1 MSINPT
7 RRLATLAT
15 VSAAMA
21 MAMALAVGLSGNAAA
36 QSRDFPNR
44 PVELVVPFQPGGGT
58 DALARAFADASRKHM
73 PQSVIIVNKPG
84 ASGAIG
90 WQDVIN
96 AKPDGYKLAVVTVEV
111 TTLPHMGLA
120 RFTYDDFTP
129 IARLNA
135 DQAAITVRADA
146 PWNTIEEFLAAA
158 RKDSGNVGV
167 GNAGNGSIWHLAA
180 AALED
185 KTHVKFNHIPYQG
198 AGPAV
203 LALLGGHV
211 DSVAVSPAEVTT
223 YVQAGKLKTLAVM
236 ADQRVKGFEKV
247 PTLKERNIDLSIGTW
262 RGIAAPKN
270 TPPEVVAYLKSVAL
284 KAANEPAFRE
294 VLDKQNL
301 GFAYA
306 DEAAFKANMAKD
318 SAYFKTLMAKLNI
331 KN

>member
-1 MSINPT
+1 MMHFALDL
-7 RRLATLAT
+7 RRLAVLALLP
-15 VSAAMA
+15 VAA
-21 MAMALAVGLSGNAAA
+21 ALGAAPAAA
-36 QSRDFPNR
+36 QARDFPTK
-44 PVELVVPFQPGGGT
+44 PIELVVPFQPGGGT
-58 DALARAFADASRKHM
+58 DALARAFADATRKHTT
-73 PQSVIIVNKPG
+73 QSVIIVNKPG

-90 WQDVIN
+90 WQDMIN
-96 AKPDGYKLAVVTVEV
+96 AKPDGYRLAVVTVEV

-120 RFTYDDFTP
+120 KFSYEDLTP

-158 RKDSGNVGV
+158 KKDSGKISM

-185 KTHVKFNHIPYQG
+185 KTGTKFNHTPFQG

-203 LALLGGHV
+203 LALMGGHI
-211 DSVAVSPAEVTT
+211 DAVAVSPAEVTT

-236 ADQRVKGFEKV
+236 AEQRVKGFDKV
-247 PTLKERNIDLSIGTW
+247 PTLKERNIDLVIGTW

-270 TPPEVVAYLKSVAL
+270 TPPEIVAYLKDLSK
-284 KAANEPAFRE
+284 KAADEPAFRE

-301 GFAYA
+301 GFSYA
-306 DEAAFKANMAKD
+306 DDVAFKANMARD
-318 SAYFKTLMAKLNI
+318 NAYFKTLMGKLDL

>member
-1 MSINPT
+1 MIHFALNL
-7 RRLATLAT
+7 RRLAVLALLP
-15 VSAAMA
+15 AAA
-21 MAMALAVGLSGNAAA
+21 ALAASPVAA
-36 QSRDFPNR
+36 QARDFPTK
-44 PVELVVPFQPGGGT
+44 PIELVVPFQPGGGT
-58 DALARAFADASRKHM
+58 DALARAFADATRKHTT
-73 PQSVIIVNKPG
+73 QSVIIVNKPG

-96 AKPDGYKLAVVTVEV
+96 AKPDGYRLAVVTVEV

-120 RFTYDDFTP
+120 KFSYEDLTP

-158 RKDSGNVGV
+158 RKDSGKISM

-185 KTHVKFNHIPYQG
+185 KTGTKFNHTPFQG

-203 LALLGGHV
+203 LALMGGHI
-211 DSVAVSPAEVTT
+211 DAVAVSPAEVTT

-236 ADQRVKGFEKV
+236 AEQRVKGFDKV
-247 PTLKERNIDLSIGTW
+247 PTLKERNIDLVIGTW

-270 TPPEVVAYLKSVAL
+270 TPPEVVAYLKDLSK
-284 KAANEPAFRE
+284 KAADEPAFRE

-301 GFAYA
+301 GFSYA
-306 DEAAFKANMAKD
+306 DDVAFKANMAKD
-318 SAYFKTLMAKLNI
+318 NAYFKTLMGKLDL

>member
-1 MSINPT
+1 MRFAQNL
-7 RRLATLAT
+7 RRLA
-15 VSAAMA
+15 V
-21 MAMALAVGLSGNAAA
+21 LSMLPAAA
-36 QSRDFPNR
+36 LLTAGQASAQARDFPSK
-44 PVELVVPFQPGGGT
+44 PIELVVPFQPGGGT
-58 DALARAFADASRKHM
+58 DALARAFADATRKHM
-73 PQSVIIVNKPG
+73 PQSMIIVNKPG

-96 AKPDGYKLAVVTVEV
+96 AKPDGYRLAVVTVEL

-120 RFTYDDFTP
+120 KFTYDDLTP

-158 RKDSGNVGV
+158 KKDSGKLSM

-185 KTHVKFNHIPYQG
+185 KTSVKFNHTPFQG

-203 LALLGGHV
+203 LALLGGHI
-211 DSVAVSPAEVTT
+211 DAVAVSPAEVTT

-236 ADQRVKGFEKV
+236 ADQRVKGFDKV
-247 PTLKERNIDLSIGTW
+247 PTLKERGIDLTIGTW

-270 TPPEVVAYLKSVAL
+270 TPPEVVAYLKDLSK
-284 KAANEPAFRE
+284 KASDEAAFRE
-294 VLDKQNL
+294 VLEKQNL

-306 DEAAFKANMAKD
+306 DDVAFKAVMAKD
-318 SAYFKTLMAKLNI
+318 SAYFKSLMGKLDI

>member
-1 MSINPT
+1 MIRFAQRL
-7 RRLATLAT
+7 RRLAVLGMLPA
-15 VSAAMA
+15 AAM
-21 MAMALAVGLSGNAAA
+21 LAAGPASA
-36 QSRDFPNR
+36 QAQFPSK
-44 PVELVVPFQPGGGT
+44 PIELVVPFQPGGGT
-58 DALARAFADASRKHM
+58 DALARAFADATRKHM
-73 PQSVIIVNKPG
+73 PQSMIIVNKPG

-96 AKPDGYKLAVVTVEV
+96 AKPDGYRLAVVTVEL

-120 RFTYDDFTP
+120 KFTYEDLQP

-158 RKDSGNVGV
+158 KKDAGKLSM

-185 KTHVKFNHIPYQG
+185 KTGTKFNHTPFQG

-203 LALLGGHV
+203 LALLGGHI
-211 DSVAVSPAEVTT
+211 DAVAVSPAEVTT

-236 ADQRVKGFEKV
+236 AEQRVKGFDKV
-247 PTLKERNIDLSIGTW
+247 PTLKERNIDLVIGTW
-262 RGIAAPKN
+262 RGIAAPKS
-270 TPPEVVAYLKSVAL
+270 TPPEVVAYLKDLSQ

-294 VLDKQNL
+294 VLAKQNL
-301 GFAYA
+301 GFSYA
-306 DEAAFKANMAKD
+306 DDVAFKANMAKD
-318 SAYFKTLMAKLNI
+318 NAYFKALMGKLDL

>member
-1 MSINPT
+1 V
-7 RRLATLAT
+7 LAAST
-15 VSAAMA
+15 VSAQPA
-21 MAMALAVGLSGNAAA
+21 G
-36 QSRDFPNR
+36 FPSK
-44 PVELVVPFQPGGGT
+44 PIELVVPFQPGGGT
-58 DALARAFADASRKHM
+58 DALARAFADATRKHM
-73 PQSVIIVNKPG
+73 PQSMIIINKPG

-96 AKPDGYKLAVVTVEV
+96 AKPDGYRLAVVTVEV

-120 RFTYDDFTP
+120 KFSYEDLTP

-146 PWNTIEEFLAAA
+146 PWNTVEEFLAAA
-158 RKDSGNVGV
+158 KKDSGKISM

-185 KTHVKFNHIPYQG
+185 KTGTKFNHTPFQG

-203 LALLGGHV
+203 LALLGGHI
-211 DSVAVSPAEVTT
+211 DAVAVSPAEVTT

-236 ADQRVKGFEKV
+236 AEQRVKGFDKV
-247 PTLKERNIDLSIGTW
+247 PTLKERGIDLVIGTW

-270 TPPEVVAYLKSVAL
+270 TPPDVVAYLKDLSQ

-294 VLDKQNL
+294 VLQKQNL
-301 GFAYA
+301 GFSYA
-306 DEAAFKANMAKD
+306 DDVAFKANMAKD
-318 SAYFKTLMAKLNI
+318 NAYFKALMGKLDL

>member
-1 MSINPT
+1 MTTYSL
-7 RRLATLAT
+7 RRLATLAA
-15 VSAAMA
+15 VPALIAATC
-21 MAMALAVGLSGNAAA
+21 GLSLTAQAQPAAFP
-36 QSRDFPNR
+36 SRPI
-44 PVELVVPFQPGGGT
+44 ELVVPFQPGGGT

-73 PQSVIIVNKPG
+73 PQSMVIVNKPG

-96 AKPDGYKLAVVTVEV
+96 AKPDGYRLAVVTVEV

-120 RFTYDDFTP
+120 KFTYDDMAP

-158 RKDSGNVGV
+158 RKDSGKIGV

-185 KTHVKFNHIPYQG
+185 KTNVKFNHIPFQG

-247 PTLKERNIDLSIGTW
+247 PTLKERNIDLTIGTW

-270 TPPEVVAYLKSVAL
+270 TPPEVIAYLKTLAL
-284 KAANEPAFRE
+284 KASSEPAFRE
-294 VLDKQNL
+294 VLEKQNL

-306 DEAAFKANMAKD
+306 DDVAFKAVMAKD
-318 SAYFKTLMAKLNI
+318 SDYFKTLMAKLNI

>member
-1 MSINPT
+1 MIRFPQT
-7 RRLATLAT
+7 LRRLAVLA
-15 VSAAMA
+15 
-21 MAMALAVGLSGNAAA
+21 LLPAAA
-36 QSRDFPNR
+36 ALVAGPASAQARDFPSK
-44 PVELVVPFQPGGGT
+44 PIELVVPFQPGGGT
-58 DALARAFADASRKHM
+58 DALARAFADATRKHTT
-73 PQSVIIVNKPG
+73 QSVIIVNKPG

-96 AKPDGYKLAVVTVEV
+96 AKPDGYRLAVVTVEV

-120 RFTYDDFTP
+120 KFSYEDLTP

-158 RKDSGNVGV
+158 KKESGKVSM

-185 KTHVKFNHIPYQG
+185 KTGTKFNHTPFQG

-203 LALLGGHV
+203 LALMGGHI
-211 DSVAVSPAEVTT
+211 DAVAVSPAEVTT

-236 ADQRVKGFEKV
+236 AEQRVKGFDKV
-247 PTLKERNIDLSIGTW
+247 PTLKERGIDLVIGTW

-270 TPPEVVAYLKSVAL
+270 TPPEVVTYLKDLSK
-284 KAANEPAFRE
+284 KAADEPSFRE

-301 GFAYA
+301 GFSYA
-306 DEAAFKANMAKD
+306 DDVAFKANMARD
-318 SAYFKTLMAKLNI
+318 NAYFKTLMGKLDI

>member
-15 VSAAMA
+15 VAAAMA
-21 MAMALAVGLSGNAAA
+21 LTVGLSGNATA
-36 QSRDFPNR
+36 QVRDFPNR

-58 DALARAFADASRKHM
+58 DALARAFADATRKHM
-73 PQSVIIVNKPG
+73 PQSMVIVNKPG

-96 AKPDGYKLAVVTVEV
+96 AKPDGYRLAVVTVEV

-120 RFTYDDFTP
+120 KFTYDDFTP

-146 PWNTIEEFLAAA
+146 PWNTIEEFLEAA
-158 RKDSGNVGV
+158 RKDSGKVGV

-185 KTHVKFNHIPYQG
+185 KTQVKFNHIPFQG

-223 YVQAGKLKTLAVM
+223 YVAAGKLKTLAVM

-270 TPPEVVAYLKSVAL
+270 TPPEVVAYLKNVTL
-284 KAANEPAFRE
+284 KASSEPAFRE
-294 VLDKQNL
+294 VLEKQNL
-301 GFAYA
+301 GFSYA
-306 DEAAFKANMAKD
+306 DEAAFKANIAKD
-318 SAYFKTLMAKLNI
+318 SAYFKTLMGKLNI